1 MIPRKG
7 LPVTRLGVSDKSSY
21 NVNTSEIALNMAPV
35 HVSSRLK
42 FLLPVAGV
50 LVIGLFVFLGVTLTL
65 HPEARQVVI
74 LVAAAG
80 AVAVC
85 AVVLIVW
92 AVLIQRPMM
101 EMKDKMARLRNG
113 DMSVSVNF
121 AAQQDE
127 IGELGRNFNETV
139 RQLRESREEIQRL
152 YRTQMTRAEHLAT
165 LGELAAGLAHE
176 IRNPLA
182 GIAGVIDIIG
192 RDLPESSPGRQV
204 LQEVQQ
210 EILRIKN
217 ILSDLLDYARPK
229 KPEFH
234 EADLNLTA
242 ERAVSL
248 ARQQVLSRPI
258 QIELIKD
265 NALNSVAHDPAQIQQ
280 VLLNL
285 LLNGIQALD
294 GKGQVRVEL
303 SSGHGCALLRVKDT
317 GKGIPPEKL
326 ANLFRPFYTTK
337 GGGTGLG
344 LSLSRRIVE
353 SHEGAIEVA
362 STPGEGTEFTVRLPM
377 RKVPLKEAA
386 S

>member
-1 MIPRKG
+1 M
-7 LPVTRLGVSDKSSY
+7 
-21 NVNTSEIALNMAPV
+21 

-42 FLLPVAGV
+42 FLLPVAGTLTV
-50 LVIGLFVFLGVTLTL
+50 GLGVFVWVSLSL
-65 HPEARQVVI
+65 HPVARQGII

-85 AVVLIVW
+85 AVVLVVW
-92 AVLIQRPMM
+92 AILIQRPLK
-101 EMKDKMARLRNG
+101 EMQEKMARLREG
-113 DMSVSVNF
+113 DLNVMVNF
-121 AAQQDE
+121 AGQRDD
-127 IGELGRNFNETV
+127 IGDLGRNFNETV

-152 YRTQMTRAEHLAT
+152 YSTQMSRAEHLAT

-204 LQEVQQ
+204 LQEVKQ
-210 EILRIKN
+210 EILHIKN

-229 KPEFH
+229 QPVFH
-234 EADLNLTA
+234 EADLNVTA

-248 ARQQVLSRPI
+248 ARQQILSRPI
-258 QIELIKD
+258 QMDLITD
-265 NALNSVAHDPAQIQQ
+265 DRLPLVEHDPAQVQQ

-285 LLNGIQALD
+285 LLNAIQALD
-294 GKGQVRVEL
+294 GEGQVRVEL
-303 SSGHGCALLRVKDT
+303 AAKPGFAVVRVKDT
-317 GKGIPPEKL
+317 GHGIPPQAL
-326 ANLFRPFYTTK
+326 PNIFRPFFTTK

-344 LSLSRRIVE
+344 LSLARRIVE
-353 SHEGAIEVA
+353 DQGGAIVVS
-362 STPGEGTEFTVRLPM
+362 STLGQGSEFTVELPL
-377 RKVPLKEAA
+377 RKVAVKVPT

>member
-1 MIPRKG
+1 
-7 LPVTRLGVSDKSSY
+7 
-21 NVNTSEIALNMAPV
+21 LNMGPV
-35 HVSSRLK
+35 QVSSRIK

-50 LVIGLFVFLGVTLTL
+50 LVLGLFVFLGVTISL
-65 HPEARQVVI
+65 HAEAGQLVI

-80 AVAVC
+80 AVIVC

-92 AVLIQRPMM
+92 AVLIQRPLV
-101 EMKDKMARLRNG
+101 EMQDKMARLRAG
-113 DMSVSVNF
+113 DMDVSVGF
-121 AAQQDE
+121 AAQKDE

-139 RQLRESREEIQRL
+139 RQLRESREEIRRL

-192 RDLPESSPGRQV
+192 RDLPQTSPGRQV

-217 ILSDLLDYARPK
+217 ILSDLLDYARPRE
-229 KPEFH
+229 PEFH
-234 EADLNLTA
+234 AADLNATA

-258 QIELIKD
+258 QIELITGRD
-265 NALNSVAHDPAQIQQ
+265 LDSVGHDPAQIQQ

-294 GKGQVRVEL
+294 GKGQIRVEL
-303 SSGHGCALLRVKDT
+303 ASEDEFALIRVRDT
-317 GKGIPPEKL
+317 GKGIAPEKL
-326 ANLFRPFYTTK
+326 ANIFRPFYTTK

-353 SHEGAIEVA
+353 SHGGKIEVA
-362 STPGEGTEFTVRLPM
+362 STPGQGTEFTVRLPL
-377 RKVPLKEAA
+377 RKVTVRQAV

>member
-1 MIPRKG
+1 
-7 LPVTRLGVSDKSSY
+7 
-21 NVNTSEIALNMAPV
+21 MAPFQ
-35 HVSSRLK
+35 VSSRLK

-50 LVIGLFVFLGVTLTL
+50 LAVGLSIFFWVTLSL
-65 HPEARQVVI
+65 HPMTRQVVI
-74 LVAAAG
+74 LVAATG

-85 AVVLIVW
+85 AVVLVVW
-92 AVLIQRPMM
+92 AVLIQRPLR
-101 EMKDKMARLRNG
+101 EMQEKIARLRGG
-113 DMSVSVNF
+113 DMNVTVNF
-121 AAQQDE
+121 ADQQDE

-152 YRTQMTRAEHLAT
+152 YGTQMTRAEHLAT

-192 RDLPESSPGRQV
+192 HDLPESSPGRQV

-210 EILRIKN
+210 EILHIKN
-217 ILSDLLDYARPK
+217 ILSDLLDYARPR

-234 EADLNLTA
+234 AADLSA
-242 ERAVSL
+242 ASERAVSL
-248 ARQQVLSRPI
+248 ARQQVMSRPI
-258 QIELIKD
+258 QIDVIKVGD
-265 NALNSVAHDPAQIQQ
+265 LTPVEHDPAQIQQ

-303 SSGHGCALLRVKDT
+303 ASEEDFAVIRVRDT
-317 GKGIPPEKL
+317 GKGIAPERL
-326 ANLFRPFYTTK
+326 ANIFRPFYTTK

-353 SHEGAIEVA
+353 THGGRIDVA
-362 STPGEGTEFTVRLPM
+362 STLGEGTVFTIRLPLH
-377 RKVPLKEAA
+377 KVPAKQIA

>member
-1 MIPRKG
+1 
-7 LPVTRLGVSDKSSY
+7 
-21 NVNTSEIALNMAPV
+21 MAPV

-50 LVIGLFVFLGVTLTL
+50 LVIGLFVFMGVTLTL
-65 HPEARQVVI
+65 HAESGQIVL

-85 AVVLIVW
+85 AVVLVVW
-92 AVLIQRPMM
+92 AVLIERPVM
-101 EMKDKMARLRNG
+101 EMKEKMARLRSG
-113 DMSVSVNF
+113 DMDVSVSF
-121 AAQQDE
+121 AEQQDE

-229 KPEFH
+229 KLEYH

-258 QIELIKD
+258 QIELVRSD
-265 NALNSVAHDPAQIQQ
+265 ALKSVAHDPSQIQQ

-294 GKGQVRVEL
+294 GKGQVRLVLASDRE
-303 SSGHGCALLRVKDT
+303 CALLRVKDT
-317 GKGIPPEKL
+317 GKGIAPERL

-353 SHEGAIEVA
+353 SHEGKIDVV
-362 STPGEGTEFTVRLPM
+362 SIPGQGTEFTVRLPL

>member
-1 MIPRKG
+1 
-7 LPVTRLGVSDKSSY
+7 
-21 NVNTSEIALNMAPV
+21 LNMAPFQ
-35 HVSSRLK
+35 VSSRLK

-50 LVIGLFVFLGVTLTL
+50 LIIGLLVFLGVTLSL
-65 HPEARQVVI
+65 HPEARQAVI

-85 AVVLIVW
+85 AVVLVVW
-92 AVLIQRPMM
+92 AVLIQRPLK
-101 EMKDKMARLRNG
+101 EMQEKMARLRGG
-113 DMSVSVNF
+113 DMNVSVSF
-121 AAQQDE
+121 AGQQDE

-139 RQLRESREEIQRL
+139 RQLRETREEIQRL
-152 YRTQMTRAEHLAT
+152 YSTQMSRAEHLAT

-204 LQEVQQ
+204 LAEVQQ
-210 EILRIKN
+210 EILHIKN

-229 KPEFH
+229 QPEFH
-234 EADLNLTA
+234 EADLGSTA
-242 ERAVSL
+242 ERAVAL

-258 QIELIKD
+258 QIELDKGGD
-265 NALNSVAHDPAQIQQ
+265 LAHVEHDPAQIQQ

-285 LLNGIQALD
+285 LLNGIQALE
-294 GKGQVRVEL
+294 GKGRVRVEL
-303 SSGHGCALLRVKDT
+303 ASEAGFAVVRVRDN
-317 GKGIPPEKL
+317 GKGIAPERL
-326 ANLFRPFYTTK
+326 VNIFRPFYTTK

-353 SHEGAIEVA
+353 SHGGKIDVA
-362 STPGEGTEFTVRLPM
+362 STPGQGTEFTIRLPLH
-377 RKVPLKEAA
+377 KDPVKQLA

>member
-1 MIPRKG
+1 
-7 LPVTRLGVSDKSSY
+7 
-21 NVNTSEIALNMAPV
+21 MAPFQ
-35 HVSSRLK
+35 VSSRLK

-50 LVIGLFVFLGVTLTL
+50 LLVGLFVFFGVTLSL
-65 HPEARQVVI
+65 HPVTVQVVI

-85 AVVLIVW
+85 AVVLVVW
-92 AVLIQRPMM
+92 AVLIQRPLK
-101 EMKDKMARLRNG
+101 EMQEKIARLRGG
-113 DMSVSVNF
+113 DMEVTVNF
-121 AAQQDE
+121 ADQQDE
-127 IGELGRNFNETV
+127 IGDLGRNFNETV

-152 YRTQMTRAEHLAT
+152 YRTQMSRAEHLAT

-210 EILRIKN
+210 EILHIKN
-217 ILSDLLDYARPK
+217 ILSDLLDYARPRQ
-229 KPEFH
+229 PEFH
-234 EADLNLTA
+234 LADLSATA

-258 QIELIKD
+258 QIKVVRNDDLTPVE
-265 NALNSVAHDPAQIQQ
+265 HDPAQIQQ

-294 GKGQVRVEL
+294 GKGQVCVDLATEPGFAVVRV
-303 SSGHGCALLRVKDT
+303 RDT
-317 GKGIPPEKL
+317 GKGIAPERL
-326 ANLFRPFYTTK
+326 TNIFRPFYTTK

-353 SHEGAIEVA
+353 DHGGTIDVA
-362 STPGEGTEFTVRLPM
+362 STPGHGTEFTVRLPLH
-377 RKVPLKEAA
+377 KVAPKKP
-386 S
+386 ST

>member
-1 MIPRKG
+1 M
-7 LPVTRLGVSDKSSY
+7 
-21 NVNTSEIALNMAPV
+21 NMAPFE
-35 HVSSRLK
+35 VSSRLK

-50 LVIGLFVFLGVTLTL
+50 LLVGLFVFFGVTLSL

-85 AVVLIVW
+85 AAVLVVW
-92 AVLIQRPMM
+92 AVLVQRPLA
-101 EMKDKMARLRNG
+101 EMQEKIARLRDG
-113 DMSVSVNF
+113 DMSVAVNF
-121 AAQQDE
+121 ASQRDE
-127 IGELGRNFNETV
+127 IGDLGRNFNETV

-152 YRTQMTRAEHLAT
+152 YRTQMSRAEHLAT

-210 EILRIKN
+210 EILHIKN

-229 KPEFH
+229 QPDFH
-234 EADLNLTA
+234 AADLGATA

-258 QIELIKD
+258 QIDLVKNGNLPPVEHD
-265 NALNSVAHDPAQIQQ
+265 NAQIQQ
-280 VLLNL
+280 LLLNL
-285 LLNGIQALD
+285 LLNGIQALE
-294 GKGQVRVEL
+294 GKGLVRVEL
-303 SSGHGCALLRVKDT
+303 ASEAGFAVLRVKDT
-317 GKGIPPEKL
+317 GKGIAPERL
-326 ANLFRPFYTTK
+326 ANIFRPFYTTK

-353 SHEGAIEVA
+353 SHEGKIEVA
-362 STPGEGTEFTVRLPM
+362 STPGQGTEFTIRLPLG
-377 RKVPLKEAA
+377 KAPLQQPA

>member
-1 MIPRKG
+1 MG
-7 LPVTRLGVSDKSSY
+7 PVQ
-21 NVNTSEIALNMAPV
+21 
-35 HVSSRLK
+35 VSSRIK

-50 LVIGLFVFLGVTLTL
+50 LVIGLFVFLGVTLSL
-65 HPEARQVVI
+65 HPEVRQLVI
-74 LVAAAG
+74 LVAAVG

-92 AVLIQRPMM
+92 AVLVQHPLV
-101 EMKDKMARLRNG
+101 EMQDKMARLRAG
-113 DMSVSVNF
+113 DMDVSVNF
-121 AAQQDE
+121 AGQKDE

-139 RQLRESREEIQRL
+139 RQLRESREEIRRL

-192 RDLPESSPGRQV
+192 RDLPQTSPGRQV

-217 ILSDLLDYARPK
+217 ILSDLLDYARPRQ
-229 KPEFH
+229 PAFH
-234 EADLNLTA
+234 AADLNATA

-258 QIELIKD
+258 QIELVTGSD
-265 NALNSVAHDPAQIQQ
+265 LASVEHDPAQIQQ

-303 SSGHGCALLRVKDT
+303 VAEGEFALLRVRDT
-317 GKGIPPEKL
+317 GKGIAPEKL
-326 ANLFRPFYTTK
+326 ANIFRPFYTTK

-353 SHEGAIEVA
+353 SHAGKIDVA
-362 STPGEGTEFTVRLPM
+362 STPGQGTEFTVRLPL
-377 RKVPLKEAA
+377 RKVTVKQAA

>member
-1 MIPRKG
+1 MFPREIPSFPNLAFTTIRPTM
-7 LPVTRLGVSDKSSY
+7 LTRACQL
-21 NVNTSEIALNMAPV
+21 LNMGPV
-35 HVSSRLK
+35 QVSSRIK
-42 FLLPVAGV
+42 FLLPVAVV
-50 LVIGLFVFLGVTLTL
+50 LVIGLFVFLGVTLSL
-65 HPEARQVVI
+65 HPEVRQLVI

-80 AVAVC
+80 AVVVC

-92 AVLIQRPMM
+92 AVLIQRPLV
-101 EMKDKMARLRNG
+101 EMQDKMARLRAG
-113 DMSVSVNF
+113 DMDVSVNF
-121 AAQQDE
+121 ASQKDE

-152 YRTQMTRAEHLAT
+152 YRTQMSRAEHLAT

-192 RDLPESSPGRQV
+192 RDLPQTSPGRQV

-217 ILSDLLDYARPK
+217 ILSDLLDYARPRQ
-229 KPEFH
+229 PEFH
-234 EADLNLTA
+234 AADLNATA

-248 ARQQVLSRPI
+248 GRQQVLSRPI
-258 QIELIKD
+258 QIELVTGND
-265 NALNSVAHDPAQIQQ
+265 LASVEHDPAQIQQ

-294 GKGQVRVEL
+294 GKGRVRVEL
-303 SSGHGCALLRVKDT
+303 ASEGEFALLRVRDT
-317 GKGIPPEKL
+317 GKGIAPEKL
-326 ANLFRPFYTTK
+326 ANIFRPFYTTK

-353 SHEGAIEVA
+353 SHGGKIEVA
-362 STPGEGTEFTVRLPM
+362 STPGQGTEFTVRLPL
-377 RKVPLKEAA
+377 RKVTLKQAA
-386 S
+386 L